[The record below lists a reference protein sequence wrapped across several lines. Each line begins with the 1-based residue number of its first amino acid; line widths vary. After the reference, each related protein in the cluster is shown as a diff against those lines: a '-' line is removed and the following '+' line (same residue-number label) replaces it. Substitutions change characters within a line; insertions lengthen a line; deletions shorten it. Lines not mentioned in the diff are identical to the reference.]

1 MDRQGLRG
9 RLPFLWSLA
18 VTEGWPERLEKRLL
32 INYNNRKIILY
43 SEASMKIKNIFN
55 LFLIT
60 VMVMA
65 MVTIGFTQQGRGK
78 GRIRG
83 SVADAAGNPIP
94 DVKIMVEHI
103 QYGTKFQGKSDKKGD
118 WAVAGLGTGN
128 FRIKAEKEGYSLVY
142 HEMRVSQFS
151 RNNPPV
157 NFTMKKV
164 QDIGVP
170 VIENET
176 AIALFEEGNQLF
188 DKEKYAE
195 ALAKYQE
202 FLVQNPTVYQ
212 VTLNVGNCH
221 RELREY
227 EKAVEAFN
235 IVLEKMKEE
244 KGALEG
250 HEDAARALS
259 GIGETYIKSGELDK
273 AVGYLQQALSI
284 FPEDETLA
292 FNIGEILFKKGEAD
306 KGIEFFEKA
315 IKIKADWPP
324 PYRQRGYA
332 YLNMANYQMAVESF
346 RKFIELAPDDP
357 LTSTITALIPKLEEM
372 IKK

>member
-1 MDRQGLRG
+1 
-9 RLPFLWSLA
+9 
-18 VTEGWPERLEKRLL
+18 
-32 INYNNRKIILY
+32 
-43 SEASMKIKNIFN
+43 MKTKNIFN
-55 LFLIT
+55 LFLIA

-65 MVTIGFTQQGRGK
+65 TVTMDFAQQGRGK

-83 SVADAAGNPIP
+83 TVADAAGNPIP

-103 QYGTKFQGKSDKKGD
+103 QYGTKFQGKSDKKGV
-118 WAVAGLGTGN
+118 WAIAGLGTGY
-128 FRIKAEKEGYSLVY
+128 FRITAEKESYIPVY
-142 HEMRVSQFS
+142 HEMKVSQFS
-151 RNNPPV
+151 RKNPPV
-157 NFTMKKV
+157 NFTMQKV

-170 VIENET
+170 AIEKEA
-176 AIALFEEGNQLF
+176 AIALFEEANQLF
-188 DKEKYAE
+188 DKENYAE

-202 FLVQNPTVYQ
+202 FLVQNLTVYQ
-212 VTLNVGNCH
+212 VILNIGNCH

-235 IVLEKMKEE
+235 IVLGKIKEE
-244 KGALEG
+244 KGTLEG
-250 HEDAARALS
+250 DEDSARALS

-273 AVGYLQQALSI
+273 AVGYLQQALTI

-292 FNIGEILFKKGEAD
+292 FNIGEILFKKGEAG

-315 IKIKADWPP
+315 IEIKSDWPP

-332 YLNMANYQMAVESF
+332 YLNMANYQLAVEDF

-357 LTSTITALIPKLEEM
+357 ITPTITALIPKLEEM